1 MNASRWLLPLT
12 LLVSAACT
20 NSGETELADG
30 GGTDL
35 VRRRGSV
42 IVEACALDSTQ
53 RATLEAPGARR
64 LLQDVV
70 LSCLTVDENGQV
82 TPTDTDRRET
92 LRGEVSALRGLGY
105 RVLLGVGLGSSRDA
119 PYSAE
124 RGAATLASAD
134 NRARAIA
141 ELGGLAA
148 DADGVDLIVAP
159 LPSASREDVTAYVT
173 ETAERLGKDRVELF
187 VPPSLSSPSDLPG
200 GEAFDLQALGP
211 LVSRFRVMTLD
222 YSCCPGPGP
231 TFEPSWG
238 LDVLSFM
245 GSTAPGTP
253 LDFSYPLY
261 GTDFGPA
268 GQRSLTW
275 LEATGLASANGA
287 TVRRSPTGAP
297 TFQYRGED
305 GIHDVYFDD
314 APSTSLVLSAYDGD
328 VLPGGV
334 GVTFYG
340 LGAEQPGL
348 FEDLSRRTP

>member
-1 MNASRWLLPLT
+1 MKLLRWLLPLT
-12 LLVSAACT
+12 LLVTACT
-20 NSGETELADG
+20 DSGETDIADG

-35 VRRRGSV
+35 LRRRGSV
-42 IVEACALDSTQ
+42 IVEACSLDSTQ
-53 RATLEAPGARR
+53 RATLAAPGAKR
-64 LLQDVV
+64 LLQEVV
-70 LSCLTVDENGQV
+70 LLCLTVDENGQV
-82 TPTDTDRRET
+82 TPTDTDRRQT
-92 LRGEVSALRGLGY
+92 LLAEVGALRGMGY

-119 PYSAE
+119 LYSAE
-124 RGAATLASAD
+124 RGAATLASVD
-134 NRARAIA
+134 NRTRAIA
-141 ELGGLAA
+141 DFKALSA

-173 ETAERLGKDRVELF
+173 EAAEALGKDRVELF
-187 VPPSLSSPSDLPG
+187 VPPSLTAPSDLPG
-200 GEAFDLQALGP
+200 GEAFDLPKLGT
-211 LVSRFRVMTLD
+211 LVSRFRIMTLD

-238 LDVLSFM
+238 LDVVSFM
-245 GSTAPGTP
+245 ASSAPATA
-253 LDFSYPLY
+253 LDFSFPLY

-287 TVRRSPTGAP
+287 SLRRTATGAP
-297 TFQYRGED
+297 MFQYRGED
-305 GIHDVYFDD
+305 GVHDVYFDD
-314 APSTSLVLSAYDGD
+314 APSTSLVLSAYDRD
-328 VLPGGV
+328 VLPAGV